1 VRPGQDYAEEIVR
14 GIEHSKCLVLILSRQ
29 ANASNFVRAEVERAY
44 SKGKPIFPF
53 RVEDVL
59 PSRSLELFISTKHWI
74 DAWQGSLAQH
84 TGKLAKEIA
93 LDPSVN
99 FDLSPELRR
108 RVRTQR
114 YMRLAGLGLAAA
126 AIAALVGY
134 LMRPAPL
141 EIHNE
146 HPANVFFMG
155 GIAYPGK
162 PIEVSYMLTDGWDND
177 GVVYGTFNSVDAF
190 EVYEVGSGGPPKRI
204 LEADPKQFAD
214 QYRST
219 ETYVFT
225 IDSLPKKV
233 ISCLIYQIPK
243 SGRKEAVLQTINFGS
258 PKSQSGD
265 FIAGEAAPAKTVA
278 IDDGK
283 GCADLVTSHVQSL

>member
-1 VRPGQDYAEEIVR
+1 M
-14 GIEHSKCLVLILSRQ
+14 
-29 ANASNFVRAEVERAY
+29 RAEVERAY

-114 YMRLAGLGLAAA
+114 YMRLAGLSLAAA

-204 LEADPKQFAD
+204 LEADPKQ
-214 QYRST
+214 R
-219 ETYVFT
+219 
-225 IDSLPKKV
+225 P
-233 ISCLIYQIPK
+233 IPVN
-243 SGRKEAVLQTINFGS
+243 RDLRFH
-258 PKSQSGD
+258 D
-265 FIAGEAAPAKTVA
+265 RRPAKEGHFLPDLSNPQVRA
-278 IDDGK
+278 KRSCAADDQLWLTQKSVWGF
-283 GCADLVTSHVQSL
+283 HRR